1 MGVRRRGYD
10 VREVPMSIEAAY
22 VERFPRSRE
31 LAERARRVLPS
42 GVTHD
47 GRYLRPFPVYVERAA
62 GSRKWTVDGHELV
75 DYVMGHGALLLGHSH
90 PEIVA
95 AASRQL
101 SLGTHLGAS
110 HELEIRWA
118 ELVTDLVP
126 SAEMVRFTSSG
137 TEATLMALRIARAA
151 TGRPTVVK
159 FERHFHGWH
168 DYVVA
173 NAKYDLAA
181 PAGVPE
187 AALGTVVVLP
197 VDLSAVE
204 ETLTR
209 RSDVA
214 AVIVEAS
221 GAAMGTLPLP
231 EGFLRA
237 LEEVCRRANVL
248 LIFDEVVT
256 GFRWSPGGVQALEGV
271 TPDLTTLAKILAG
284 GLPGGAVAGRRDL
297 LELIAFPEE
306 RGRLKI
312 GHPGTFN
319 ANPVSAA
326 AGVRC
331 LELVRDGEAQA
342 RAAAIAERLRR
353 EMNRTLRELELGG
366 AVYGQS
372 SIFRIVLDDDLEP
385 PAGDSDGRD
394 LPPERL
400 ARGTP
405 GELLRLLHL
414 AMLTHGVQLFGNGGI
429 VSAVHTEEDVD
440 LTLEAWRRALLELRD
455 DLRAVEGR

>member
-1 MGVRRRGYD
+1 
-10 VREVPMSIEAAY
+10 MSIEAAY

-62 GSRKWTVDGHELV
+62 GSRKWTVDGHELI

-95 AASRQL
+95 AATAQL
-101 SLGTHLGAS
+101 SRGTHLGAS
-110 HELEIRWA
+110 HELEVRWA

-151 TGRPTVVK
+151 TGRPAIVK

-173 NAKYDLAA
+173 NAKYDAAA
-181 PAGVPE
+181 PAGVPD

-197 VDLSAVE
+197 PDLAAVE
-204 ETLTR
+204 ETLWR
-209 RSDVA
+209 RADVA

-221 GAAMGTLPLP
+221 GAAMGTVPLP
-231 EGFLRA
+231 YGFLRG
-237 LEEVCRRANVL
+237 LESACRRAGVL

-271 TPDLTTLAKILAG
+271 TPDLTALAKILAG

-297 LELIAFPEE
+297 LDLIAFPET
-306 RGRLKI
+306 RGRTKI

-342 RAAAIAERLRR
+342 RAAAIAERLRSG
-353 EMNRTLRELELGG
+353 MNRILRELELGG

-372 SIFRIVLDDDLEP
+372 SIFRILLDDEVEP
-385 PAGDSDGRD
+385 PTGDSDGRE
-394 LPPERL
+394 LPADRL

-405 GELLRLLHL
+405 GDVLRLLHL
-414 AMLTHGVQLFGNGGI
+414 AMLTRGVQLFGNGGI
-429 VSAVHTEEDVD
+429 VSAVHTDEDVD
-440 LTLEAWRRALLELRD
+440 RTLEAWREALVDLERE
-455 DLRAVEGR
+455 RRRGGSS